1 MMNLLDA
8 PEVFT
13 TELGYPQKP
22 ELTIQISQRLTNR
35 GAGDAITMGP

>member
-13 TELGYPQKP
+13 TELRYSQ
-22 ELTIQISQRLTNR
+22 ETQLAVQISQRLTNR